1 MNKKDTDISPK
12 QFEDKMKTFESNLSA
27 LFSESKTLEMEIQ
40 NNLKGLKYE

>member
-40 NNLKGLKYE
+40 KQIKEMKYE